1 MPEKRFK
8 KLEDRIA
15 YRIARRKG
23 DVVLREDFK
32 DVAGYD
38 QVGRALRNLVK
49 KGKLVRIG
57 YGLYAK
63 ATTSP
68 LSGKIVPRKSLNA
81 LAKEALSRLNVEVV
95 PSSYEKAY
103 NEGRTTQVPTGRVI
117 AVKDRV
123 SRDIEFNGQRVIFE
137 RANSR

>member
-8 KLEDRIA
+8 TLEDQIT
-15 YRIARRKG
+15 YRIARKKG
-23 DVVLREDFK
+23 DIILRKDFN
-32 DVAGYD
+32 DLSGYD
-38 QVGRALRNLVK
+38 QVGRVLRNLVK
-49 KGKLVRIG
+49 KGTLVRIG

-63 ATTSP
+63 ATKSP
-68 LSGKIVPRKSLNA
+68 LSGKVVPRKSLSA
-81 LAKEALSRLNVEVV
+81 LAKEALSRLDVKVF
-95 PSSYEKAY
+95 PSSYDQSY

-137 RANSR
+137 KT